1 MLPTIVA
8 FYVQSFVCVPSLSS
22 PLLLRNYPNT
32 FAFIPIPPM
41 SLSSLNRSN
50 SKAFCHILPCVAP
63 VCEGM
68 HYHKTGVPWQTKSTR
83 IIKISYHKKPW
94 NAVFLGILPTCSCLV
109 KSYILRGANLNGS
122 HMHSCK
128 ELSLAC
134 FHLLCEDSILST
146 ICWNPKAVLDETNI
160 LSCLYI
166 LLISRTTVE
175 PHNSIFFL
183 SHFRIKIESL
193 QS

>member
-8 FYVQSFVCVPSLSS
+8 FYVQSFVCVPSLSC

-68 HYHKTGVPWQTKSTR
+68 HYHKTGVPWNT
-83 IIKISYHKKPW
+83 
-94 NAVFLGILPTCSCLV
+94 
-109 KSYILRGANLNGS
+109 
-122 HMHSCK
+122 
-128 ELSLAC
+128 
-134 FHLLCEDSILST
+134 
-146 ICWNPKAVLDETNI
+146 
-160 LSCLYI
+160 
-166 LLISRTTVE
+166 
-175 PHNSIFFL
+175 NSIFIIY
-183 SHFRIKIESL
+183 IKPPKMLDFTVFSALTTIPQYFYDSIFVHIF
-193 QS
+193 SIFWNNFA

>member
-1 MLPTIVA
+1 MLWLKVDLQIFPWQQKATLI
-8 FYVQSFVCVPSLSS
+8 
-22 PLLLRNYPNT
+22 
-32 FAFIPIPPM
+32 I
-41 SLSSLNRSN
+41 LSSLYRCSYLNGVIVYRLCG
-50 SKAFCHILPCVAP
+50 KVHILP
-63 VCEGM
+63 
-68 HYHKTGVPWQTKSTR
+68 WQMKSTR
-83 IIKISYHKKPW
+83 IIKFSYHKKPW

-109 KSYILRGANLNGS
+109 KSYILRGANLNGTRLN
-122 HMHSCK
+122 SCK
-128 ELSLAC
+128 ELSRAC

-146 ICWNPKAVLDETNI
+146 TCRNSKAMLDKTNI

-175 PHNSIFFL
+175 PHNSIFSL